1 MKKCTSLSTR
11 TTLLLI
17 AGIAV
22 FSLTLILILHFSSN
36 RLLYN
41 WQEMETKGM
50 YEYVEQTL
58 SELIVSSISQN
69 KGITNTDITSVLKD
83 FPYLPNWLIITDLDY
98 NVLYF
103 YRQNGS
109 GRQMQNYMRHMQD
122 ITAWRSITA
131 DDGKTV
137 LYYSIGV
144 PEFTET
150 KSNDTLIK
158 SFRLALALACI
169 ASLILAFLA
178 SQFFSRR
185 IKKQT
190 MSLVAVLES
199 IAGGARDAVIPNS
212 SIKEFS
218 QIASAAATL
227 QDNLLREETIRRQ
240 WASDI
245 AHDLRTPLTVLQ
257 GTIEGLIDGVFKAD
271 AQKLQTLNTQVKH
284 LSSLVNALSL
294 LSKLET
300 PGYILHKE
308 AVSLTDSLTNA
319 VSFFS
324 SQTQEKNMEITTN
337 LNNVCINA
345 DPVLFERLISNL
357 ISNAVEY
364 GLNGTEIYIT
374 AEKSLSSEALSLS
387 ISNYAEL
394 SEETVQRAFDRLYQ
408 GKISRTNDHSGLGL
422 SIVQAIVKAH
432 GWNISLQY
440 DKDQKKVTFII
451 IFTKSLY
458 SWG

>member
-1 MKKCTSLSTR
+1 MKKIISLSTR
-11 TTLLLI
+11 TTLLLT

-22 FSLTLILILHFSSN
+22 FSLTLILILHFSSS
-36 RLLYN
+36 RLLHN
-41 WQEMETKGM
+41 WQEMETEGM
-50 YEYVEQTL
+50 YKYVEETL
-58 SELIVSSISQN
+58 SELISQSISQ
-69 KGITNTDITSVLKD
+69 KKTITNTDISSVLKD
-83 FPYLPNWLIITDLDY
+83 FPYLPNWLIITDPDY

-103 YRQNGS
+103 YRQNGY
-109 GRQMQNYMRHMQD
+109 GRQNQNIIRHIQD
-122 ITAWRSITA
+122 VGSWRTITNKE
-131 DDGKTV
+131 GKV
-137 LYYSIGV
+137 SLYYSIGV

-150 KSNDTLIK
+150 KSNDTLFK

-169 ASLILAFLA
+169 ASLVLAFFA

-190 MSLVAVLES
+190 TDLVAVLQN
-199 IAGGARDAVIPNS
+199 IADGNRDTDIPQS
-212 SIKEFS
+212 SIREFS

-227 QDNLLREETIRRQ
+227 QDNLLREETVRRQ

-271 AQKLQTLNTQVKH
+271 SQKLQTINTQVKH

-308 AVSLTDSLTNA
+308 TISLSDSLTNA

-324 SQTQEKNMEITTN
+324 SQAREKNMTITMN
-337 LNNVCINA
+337 INNTVIEA

-364 GLNGTEIYIT
+364 GMSGTEIFLT
-374 AEKSLSSEALSLS
+374 VEKSLNSEALSLS
-387 ISNYAEL
+387 ISNFAEL
-394 SEETVQRAFDRLYQ
+394 SDETAERAFDRLYQ
-408 GKISRTNDHSGLGL
+408 GKTARTEEHSGLGL
-422 SIVQAIVKAH
+422 SIVQAIANAH
-432 GWNISLQY
+432 GWNIRLQN
-440 DKDQKKVTFII
+440 DKEQKKVTFTI

-458 SWG
+458 TKG

>member
-1 MKKCTSLSTR
+1 MKTFTSLSTR
-11 TTLLLI
+11 TTLLLT

-22 FSLTLILILHFSSN
+22 FSLTLILILHFSSS
-36 RLLYN
+36 RLLHN
-41 WQEMETKGM
+41 WQEMETEEM
-50 YEYVEQTL
+50 YEYVEKSL
-58 SELIVSSISQN
+58 SELLSQSISQ
-69 KGITNTDITSVLKD
+69 KKSITNTDISSVLKD
-83 FPYLPNWLIITDLDY
+83 FPYLPNWLIITDHDY

-103 YRQNGS
+103 YRQNRS
-109 GRQMQNYMRHMQD
+109 GRQMQNYLRHMQD
-122 ITAWRSITA
+122 ITAWRPIA
-131 DDGKTV
+131 AADGKTV

-158 SFRLALALACI
+158 SFRLALALASI
-169 ASLILAFLA
+169 ASLILAFFA
-178 SQFFSRR
+178 SQLFSRR

-190 MSLVAVLES
+190 MSLVALLES
-199 IAGGARDAVIPNS
+199 IAGGRRDAAIPNS

-218 QIASAAATL
+218 QIASAAAAL
-227 QDNLLREETIRRQ
+227 QDNLLREETMRRQ

-257 GTIEGLIDGVFKAD
+257 GTIEGLLDGVFNAD
-271 AQKLQTLNTQVKH
+271 AQKLKTLNTQVKH

-300 PGYILHKE
+300 PDYILHKE
-308 AVSLTDSLTNA
+308 TFSLTDSLTNA

-324 SQTQEKNMEITTN
+324 SQAQEKNMKIITN
-337 LNNVCINA
+337 LNNVIIDA

-364 GLNGTEIYIT
+364 GLNGTEIFI
-374 AEKSLSSEALSLS
+374 AAQNRGQNKEASLS

-394 SEETVQRAFDRLYQ
+394 SEETAQRAFDRLYQ
-408 GKISRTNDHSGLGL
+408 GKISRTTEHSGLGL
-422 SIVQAIVKAH
+422 SIVQAIVKTH
-432 GWNISLQY
+432 GWNIGLQY
-440 DKDQKKVTFII
+440 DKDQTKVTFSI

-458 SWG
+458 SYG